1 MTNLKENPQLI
12 KNGLVEIDF
21 ISRRYNLNPIDI
33 ISPNM
38 ENPFLRLAF
47 LSKIAEAGAEFE
59 NKQYEKAQKE
69 AEREAKI
76 NRR

>member
-1 MTNLKENPQLI
+1 MI
-12 KNGLVEIDF
+12 KSGLVEIDF
-21 ISRRYNLNPIDI
+21 IARRYNLNPVDI

-38 ENPFLRLAF
+38 DNPFLRLAF
-47 LSKIAEAGAEFE
+47 LSKIAEAGAEYE
-59 NKQYEKAQKE
+59 NEQYEKAQRQ

>member
-1 MTNLKENPQLI
+1 MTNLRKNPQL
-12 KNGLVEIDF
+12 KNGLIEIDYLA
-21 ISRRYNLNPIDI
+21 RRYNLNPIDL
-33 ISPNM
+33 ISPEM
-38 ENPFLRLAF
+38 ENPFLLLAY

-59 NKQYEKAQKE
+59 NEQYEKAQKQ